1 MNKDI
6 EKLAHLIY
14 EACHTLDE
22 IEREEIINDIKRL
35 PKSLFG
41 MVESTDTFRD
51 YIENYLNKE
60 VNNYHSEVVSN
71 YVNVE
76 TPSLI
81 GNSACNN
88 SYDMVV
94 NLLIEYPNLAKVIR
108 SVEIKENKSLLELG
122 KKKKKKFKDKYKQD
136 KGLSLL
142 HEAEIT
148 QLNYYKNEA
157 SLKAEKEDLQR
168 RKQELHFLV
177 SNGEISKSEYM
188 KQNNILNVEIEST
201 DVALNAREAHFNFNY
216 CNLYNQASILSGN
229 ETIYD
234 RDTVM
239 DYNYESQRLMAQSNF
254 MGYRVLFA
262 KGEISE
268 KELID
273 AQRVCQTRIEKID
286 KNQQIWIE
294 SEQNKKAHKSK

>member
-94 NLLIEYPNLAKVIR
+94 DLLIEYPNLAKVIR

-122 KKKKKKFKDKYKQD
+122 KERGKKFKDKYKQD

-188 KQNNILNVEIEST
+188 KQNNILNVDLLVIDDLGTEGMNSMKFSELFS
-201 DVALNAREAHFNFNY
+201 VLNSR
-216 CNLYNQASILSGN
+216 LLNQKDHITK
-229 ETIYD
+229 TIIFTIFQAGLD
-234 RDTVM
+234 
-239 DYNYESQRLMAQSNF
+239 
-254 MGYRVLFA
+254 G
-262 KGEISE
+262 GE
-268 KELID
+268 
-273 AQRVCQTRIEKID
+273 
-286 KNQQIWIE
+286 
-294 SEQNKKAHKSK
+294 